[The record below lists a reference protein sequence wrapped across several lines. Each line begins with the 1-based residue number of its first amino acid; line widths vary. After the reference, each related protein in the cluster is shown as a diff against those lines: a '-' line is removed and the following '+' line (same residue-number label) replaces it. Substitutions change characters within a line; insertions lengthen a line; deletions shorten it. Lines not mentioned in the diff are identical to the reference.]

1 MHNAPKQLPDSR
13 NRPATFTFYTYDGR
27 AVTAVERSPLPSS
40 IPRAAPTNLR
50 TMVGSGSNTGDDR
63 GHAIVGARYPSLQ
76 RADSTRHHISPLTRP
91 ARMPSQREGTGG
103 RIRERGGHQWAV
115 QASEGWE
122 ADVYTVQTVMDEE
135 SLITQSGLNTGNF
148 EDELWWRQSAHA
160 QQVRACTREHFE
172 KCLMLESSPAS
183 SEDDGPVVYVNRN
196 FECEWRRRQRSKVE
210 TIAKMPPGSDSDGRV
225 VYVNRIKRSQLL
237 YVMRIQHLA
246 RRASHARLYSIHI
259 HPLSGV
265 CVCVC
270 VRVCVFWCV

>member
-1 MHNAPKQLPDSR
+1 
-13 NRPATFTFYTYDGR
+13 
-27 AVTAVERSPLPSS
+27 
-40 IPRAAPTNLR
+40 
-50 TMVGSGSNTGDDR
+50 MVGSGSNTGDDR

-122 ADVYTVQTVMDEE
+122 ADVYTVQTVMDKE

-270 VRVCVFWCV
+270 VRVCVFVCV